1 MSLVH
6 VCVCVFVCVCVC
18 VCERCRPLPWVFLG
32 CSKDPDNRGKDIFK
46 KGEKGTFYYL
56 FITRFYGFTLSAI
69 KPQ

>member
-1 MSLVH
+1 MCMC
-6 VCVCVFVCVCVC
+6 VCVCLCVCVCVC
-18 VCERCRPLPWVFLG
+18 VCVKDAGRCLG
-32 CSKDPDNRGKDIFK
+32 CSLGVPKTRTTEGRIFFK